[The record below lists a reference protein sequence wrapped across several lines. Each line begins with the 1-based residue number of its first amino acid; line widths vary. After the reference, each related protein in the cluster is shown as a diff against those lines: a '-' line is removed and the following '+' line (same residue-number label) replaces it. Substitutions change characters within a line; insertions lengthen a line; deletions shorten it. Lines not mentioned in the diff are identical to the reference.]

1 MAPYSMASTGLLG
14 EPNEKNKQTIPAT
27 ASLGTEEEGGSQQE
41 LCLNVSSKSF
51 FRQLLKSSVIG
62 LLVEPHLDYP
72 RFNSWDVW
80 TLDIQLEKY

>member
-1 MAPYSMASTGLLG
+1 MG
-14 EPNEKNKQTIPAT
+14 KKTIPAT